1 MVVWLVVGVWKMV
14 SWNWRVVVVCSCL
27 YLVGTG
33 FLNCLDL
40 LYAVRAFVSSCSI
53 MLLAGCSPNLSGFVG
68 LERFA

>member
-1 MVVWLVVGVWKMV
+1 MF
-14 SWNWRVVVVCSCL
+14 SCV